1 MIQILGWACTL
12 TVLIG
17 FVMNARKMYR
27 YALYT
32 WIIGDIGWIYY
43 DYMISNWSH
52 ATLSTII
59 IVINIY
65 GYYNLRSKV
74 LKKKDILK
82 IPIDSFI

>member
-1 MIQILGWACTL
+1 
-12 TVLIG
+12 
-17 FVMNARKMYR
+17 MNARKMYR